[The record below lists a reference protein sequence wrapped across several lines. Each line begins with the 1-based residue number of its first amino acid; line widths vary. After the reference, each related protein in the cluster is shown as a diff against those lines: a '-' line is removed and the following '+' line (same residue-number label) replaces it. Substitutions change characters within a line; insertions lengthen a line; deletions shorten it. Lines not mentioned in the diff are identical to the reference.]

1 MPKPR
6 LAFIPR
12 PFSLGVKSETQNQ
25 TVYIIVYNIHNFS
38 LQWKILGAPYTQHF
52 KVF

>member
-25 TVYIIVYNIHNFS
+25 TVYMYNSI
-38 LQWKILGAPYTQHF
+38 
-52 KVF
+52 